1 MYLFSEMK
9 KKMKRKIKRKNMK
22 KKDEKKK
29 DVSAISLS
37 SLTSPLFFLA
47 DRFTKYNEE
56 NIAYTLSFLIKTTKF
71 PRGK

>member
-1 MYLFSEMK
+1 
-9 KKMKRKIKRKNMK
+9 MKRK
-22 KKDEKKK
+22 KDEKGWKKK

-56 NIAYTLSFLIKTTKF
+56 NIAYTLSFLIKTSKF